1 MLDQLAELSRERDLL
16 AAEAAPL
23 RRVAAEHR
31 AMRDEHAAALELLGE
46 KEEELE
52 AIRAGSTAGWS
63 GLAASRQE
71 SRLLEGDRRCATMPS
86 ARFARPRSQ
95 PSHLVPTWTQLPTST
110 QSAPPPLTGHV
121 AVVWRNEFIVHGGG
135 TDEGEAS
142 DRTYF
147 YDLDA
152 RRWVARELAGQPA
165 LARRDHAAALV
176 GERLFL
182 FGGAS
187 AAGTELMRTMPV
199 LHLRSRVW
207 SRPAVYG
214 RFPPAVSGH
223 SLTAVGSRLVLLG
236 GRIGQLSALPD
247 VYLFDTDAMAWTRR
261 RAGDAREGAL
271 VKGKVPALGAAAPSE
286 RVHHLAVSY
295 PGGTTADGA
304 AGAPGVLLFGG
315 GVLGEAGE
323 VPNNELWL
331 LRLADDSP
339 GSRLGWERPLTSGAP
354 PPPLLGHAGCVLGRE
369 RVAVFGG
376 WGVGGVHGDLW
387 LLDLASWSWSTAPT
401 AAAARDAR
409 SRARA
414 TPRRAGRRHRRALWR
429 RRPRRRRGEGAG
441 RTRRARRTRRRAR
454 LPPRQRAAG
463 HESARSG
470 RRRRRRERRRQR
482 VVGGDA
488 ADALRRPRP
497 PHARGAR
504 DRGDRGRAMRWVGRR
519 GSQLVSIT

>member
-1 MLDQLAELSRERDLL
+1 M
-16 AAEAAPL
+16 
-23 RRVAAEHR
+23 
-31 AMRDEHAAALELLGE
+31 
-46 KEEELE
+46 
-52 AIRAGSTAGWS
+52 
-63 GLAASRQE
+63 
-71 SRLLEGDRRCATMPS
+71 
-86 ARFARPRSQ
+86 SQ
-95 PSHLVPTWTQLPTST
+95 SQSSQAVVPTWTQLPTST

-152 RRWVARELAGQPA
+152 RRWVTRELAGQPA

-401 AAAARDAR
+401 AAAAATPLARKGHALVALGAATAALFGGDDLGAAAAKAQAERDAR
-409 SRARA
+409 DARA
-414 TPRRAGRRHRRALWR
+414 AARGSRHANVQQGTL
-429 RRPRRRRGEGAG
+429 
-441 RTRRARRTRRRAR
+441 
-454 LPPRQRAAG
+454 
-463 HESARSG
+463 SARSG
-470 RRRRRRERRRQR
+470 AAGAAGVSGGASASSAATQR
-482 VVGGDA
+482 MLFDDLDLLTLAEPAIEETEWAGDA
-488 ADALRRPRP
+488 DGSADEA
-497 PHARGAR
+497 A
-504 DRGDRGRAMRWVGRR
+504 
-519 GSQLVSIT
+519 S